1 MKKLIIQKVCCIY
14 PKNEYRR
21 EGDTFIKGNIHCI
34 SKDQIIEEFDDCW
47 ITLSQ
52 PVEIIGEIVNE
63 YTYQESYWNGH
74 YPSNSVAINVLYNK
88 LTPKTELLFQ
98 KPVAMEAGLY
108 NNKPVIKVKFHLN
121 SVIIK

>member
-1 MKKLIIQKVCCIY
+1 MKKLIIQNICCIY

-21 EGDTFIKGNIHCI
+21 ENNTFIKGNVHCI
-34 SKDQIIEEFDDCW
+34 SKDQIIEEYDDCW

-52 PVEIIGEIVNE
+52 PIEIIGEIVNE
-63 YTYQESYWNGH
+63 HVYQESYWNGH
-74 YPSNSVAINVLYNK
+74 YPSNTVAINVLYNK

-98 KPVAMEAGLY
+98 KPIAMEAGLY
-108 NNKPVIKVKFHLN
+108 NNKPVIKAKFHLH